1 MSKNFPPRIPR
12 WTGKISVRIL
22 GGNFPSEDSSVDEK
36 KTTEEVVLVKFF
48 VVHGLKVICCL
59 ESTEDWQFPS
69 EDAVLSSCGQEF
81 RRKCYR
87 GNTEELMWTGI
98 SEKMLPRKHRGA
110 HVDRNFG
117 ENVTEEIPFE
127 PPRSSCGQ
135 EFPGK
140 YHRGIPFEVRNTVL
154 QARNNSWTAG
164 TNFKSTEV
172 LGGIFPTEALFFFHR
187 GLTQR
192 LCWTGC

>member
-98 SEKMLPRKHRGA
+98 SEKMLPRKYLLSHRGA
-110 HVDRNFG
+110 HADRNFR
-117 ENVTEEIPFE
+117 ENITEEYLLKWGTPYYKRGITVGRRGQILN
-127 PPRSSCGQ
+127 PPRSSVAY
-135 EFPGK
+135 FPPRH
-140 YHRGIPFEVRNTVL
+140 YF
-154 QARNNSWTAG
+154 
-164 TNFKSTEV
+164 FSTEAWLSDCVGQGV
-172 LGGIFPTEALFFFHR
+172 LYDIVHCYVF
-187 GLTQR
+187 QR
-192 LCWTGC
+192 LHLI

>member
-1 MSKNFPPRIPR
+1 MLLRIHR
-12 WTGKISVRIL
+12 GLTISQR
-22 GGNFPSEDSSVDEK
+22 G
-36 KTTEEVVLVKFF
+36 
-48 VVHGLKVICCL
+48 
-59 ESTEDWQFPS
+59 
-69 EDAVLSSCGQEF
+69 
-81 RRKCYR
+81 RRA
-87 GNTEELMWTGI
+87 ELMWTGI
-98 SEKMLPRKHRGA
+98 PEKMLPRKHRGA

-192 LCWTGC
+192 LCWTGCTELCCTVEFRELSYEYHYTIFLLLE

>member
-1 MSKNFPPRIPR
+1 MWTGIPENVTEEIPFEPPR
-12 WTGKISVRIL
+12 
-22 GGNFPSEDSSVDEK
+22 
-36 KTTEEVVLVKFF
+36 
-48 VVHGLKVICCL
+48 
-59 ESTEDWQFPS
+59 
-69 EDAVLSSCGQEF
+69 SSCGQEF
-81 RRKCYR
+81 R
-87 GNTEELMWTGI
+87 
-98 SEKMLPRKHRGA
+98 KMLPRKYLLSHRGA
-110 HVDRNFG
+110 HVDRNSG
-117 ENVTEEIPFE
+117 ENVTEEISFE

-192 LCWTGC
+192 LCWTGCYHHLKLGGVQCPTKCRNSTTFVGRKIERRPVHPVQHSR

>member
-1 MSKNFPPRIPR
+1 M
-12 WTGKISVRIL
+12 
-22 GGNFPSEDSSVDEK
+22 
-36 KTTEEVVLVKFF
+36 
-48 VVHGLKVICCL
+48 
-59 ESTEDWQFPS
+59 
-69 EDAVLSSCGQEF
+69 LSSCGQEF

-192 LCWTGC
+192 LCWTGCSSDALGLGSLLKNWLWDN